1 MQRKKH
7 KVPSD
12 LTTRPCEAVGAEAGV
27 GGVAVEA
34 GGSVEARVGVAGV
47 DVVLAVGTGVARR
60 TLAAVLV
67 HTVYASTTVEARA
80 VNTGT

>member
-1 MQRKKH
+1 M
-7 KVPSD
+7 
-12 LTTRPCEAVGAEAGV
+12 
-27 GGVAVEA
+27 AVEA

-47 DVVLAVGTGVARR
+47 DVVLALGTRVARR